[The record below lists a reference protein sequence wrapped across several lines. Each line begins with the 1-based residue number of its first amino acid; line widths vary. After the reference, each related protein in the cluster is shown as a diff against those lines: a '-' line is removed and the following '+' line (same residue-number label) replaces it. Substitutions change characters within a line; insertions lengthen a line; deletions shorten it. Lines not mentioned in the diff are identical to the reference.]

1 MPGKFYKRNSQGFQ
15 SHRNNTSSGNNHTG
29 PNNNRPSGRF
39 TSFGSTNPRN
49 NSFQFRNATSN
60 NTSFT
65 RPATLTRPA
74 WAEPDDKEPPV
85 QPELAF
91 SSQQLFNYSH
101 YLIGKDD
108 YSTLHKVIEEQVLIR
123 RAIMSIWKPDNK
135 PIDMELMSSVARCNM
150 NNPIFRLPI
159 HFDCRIRLPTST
171 NKFNNYVW
179 ALMYHAML
187 PGIMP
192 IKFSALSLDTFVWIF
207 HEFMATLKTAS
218 RSIVLE
224 GLISEER
231 NRLNKR
237 IRDKRS
243 PEYMSELRAIRLRH
257 GDELRNKM
265 KSLRIYYEEYTK
277 KLSEQ
282 ATDENVDTNSHPEMR
297 VIWERIT
304 FNPVVCGIDEYV
316 QPIINS
322 TNYKIL
328 FLEFV
333 DRYNL
338 EDYQTLIRALRNKF
352 YTEYPEYRNEDMFD
366 VDETCAEIQKIY
378 EAKANIVQA
387 QLDRDEDARVAAA
400 IAKRQAE
407 DEEWYRNHPNW
418 EEEEEEWNENFEGVT
433 MSDARHD
440 QPEEDYVDECERRT
454 QYIPIETD
462 MQLKTEAR
470 EEYCKLHEEEIIRR
484 HNENEVKYNKWRIVT
499 KYIETL
505 IGLAQFKMQLA
516 ALNESNTPLDDSK
529 VDYNTDHYDPTKRYD
544 TFAEQMEKS
553 RISLVLNF
561 YAYYDSILAAC
572 AEPFRPFPKHKHFN
586 DPIRTQY
593 SNLKLEEMNGSSRI
607 QLSFNAIEPSNI
619 ESFSFLFKSLYNIE
633 DILPQCIVHAASVSG
648 SDSIANSCALFIKSL
663 TTNYDRITDLIM
675 QQKIGDHT
683 VIRNKNFWFFFW
695 ALWFENIIVIQT
707 EPSAMLHTL
716 LEQCVHANN
725 QGACFVAFR
734 LTLDQCRQNGT
745 NVTGRYES
753 IKDTLFKHGLTYLHT
768 FKLDNYYAVIDTLEI
783 IDQFQLTQYRKANG
797 LK

>member
-1 MPGKFYKRNSQGFQ
+1 MPAKYYSNKQPRGYQSRNTASRSNNGTQN
-15 SHRNNTSSGNNHTG
+15 RN
-29 PNNNRPSGRF
+29 PNRF
-39 TSFGSTNPRN
+39 TSFGSSNPN
-49 NSFQFRNATSN
+49 NNGFQFGTARSN
-60 NTSFT
+60 NTGYN
-65 RPATLTRPA
+65 RPAKPVKPS
-74 WAEPDDKEPPV
+74 WAGPDDQEPPA

-101 YLIGKDD
+101 FLIGKDD
-108 YSTLHKVIEEQVLIR
+108 YQTLHSLIEQQVLIR

-135 PIDMELMSSVARCNM
+135 PINMDLMSSVARCNM
-150 NNPIFRLPI
+150 SNPLFLIPAHL
-159 HFDCRIRLPTST
+159 DCRIRLPTPT
-171 NKFNNYVW
+171 NKVNHYVW
-179 ALMYHAML
+179 ALMYHSML

-192 IKFSALSLDTFVWIF
+192 IKFTALSLDTFVWIF

-237 IRDKRS
+237 IRDRHS
-243 PEYMSELRAIRLRH
+243 QEYMSELRSIRLRH
-257 GDELRNKM
+257 GDELRAKM

-277 KLSEQ
+277 QLSEQ
-282 ATDENVDTNSHPEMR
+282 ATDENVDVAAHPEMR

-333 DRYNL
+333 DRYKL

-352 YTEYPEYRNEDMFD
+352 YSEYPDYKNEDMYD
-366 VDETCAEIQKIY
+366 VDETCPEIQKIY
-378 EAKANIVQA
+378 EAKASIVQA

-407 DEEWYRNHPNW
+407 DDEWYRTHPHW
-418 EEEEEEWNENFEGVT
+418 EEEEEEWNEDFEAVT
-433 MSDARHD
+433 DIPDSETPA
-440 QPEEDYVDECERRT
+440 ESFVDECERQP

-470 EEYCKLHEEEIIRR
+470 EEYCRLHEEEIIRR
-484 HNENEVKYNKWRIVT
+484 HNANEEKYNKWRIVT

-544 TFAEQMEKS
+544 SFAEQMEKS

-572 AEPFRPFPKHKHFN
+572 AEPFKPFPKHKHFN
-586 DPIRTQY
+586 DPIRSQY
-593 SNLKLEEMNGSSRI
+593 NNLKLEEMNGSNRI
-607 QLSFNAIEPSNI
+607 QISFNAIDPANI
-619 ESFSFLFKSLYNIE
+619 ESFTFLFKSLYNIE
-633 DILPQCIVHAASVSG
+633 DILPQCIVHAVNASG
-648 SDSIANSCALFIKSL
+648 SDALANACALFFKSL
-663 TTNYDRITDLIM
+663 TTNYDRVTDLLM
-675 QQKIGDHT
+675 QQKIGNST
-683 VIRNKNFWFFFW
+683 VIRNKNFWFLFW
-695 ALWFENIIVIQT
+695 ALWFEDIIVIQT
-707 EPSAMLHTL
+707 DPATMMHTL
-716 LEQCVHANN
+716 LEQSIHANN

-734 LTLDQCRQNGT
+734 LTLEQCRQAKLNI
-745 NVTGRYES
+745 TGRYEA
-753 IKDTLFKHGLTYLHT
+753 IKDTLFRHGLTYLHT
-768 FKLDNYYAVIDTLEI
+768 FRQDNYYAVIDALEL
-783 IDQFQLTQYRKANG
+783 IDQFQLTQYRKTNG